1 MNYLTKVWLS
11 YKQYRHCKTMLHVPT
26 GALPSETYLKY
37 RKESTF
43 NGSRV
48 LNIGCGRC
56 VFPAPNVTNM
66 DLVAHDGV
74 NIAWDLS
81 KTPLPLESD
90 SFDFII
96 ANHVM
101 EHIPNW
107 FDCFKEL
114 ARVLKPGGRLEVWIP
129 PVSSDSAFTYRDH
142 INWIGLNSFAGCAT
156 FKRAGTNLAAAKEF
170 DSDEFGE
177 VKRLCVIENSY
188 RPIVKWW
195 TILAPQWLLN
205 FYATHLRN
213 VISEEGFIFTK
224 I

>member
-11 YKQYRHCKTMLHVPT
+11 YKQARDCKKMLHIPS

-37 RKESTF
+37 RKEHTF
-43 NGSRV
+43 GGLRV

-56 VFPAPNVTNM
+56 VYPAANVVNTDIIAN
-66 DLVAHDGV
+66 DGV
-74 NIAWDLS
+74 NIVLDLS
-81 KTPLPLESD
+81 KVPYALATN
-90 SFDFII
+90 SFDVII
-96 ANHVM
+96 ANHVL
-101 EHIPNW
+101 EHVPNW
-107 FDCFKEL
+107 FECFKEL

-142 INWIGLNSFAGCAT
+142 INYIGLNSFAGCKS
-156 FKRAGTNLAAAKEF
+156 FSRAGTNLSAFTEF
-170 DSDEFGE
+170 QGHGFDYI
-177 VKRLCVIENSY
+177 KQLAVIENSY

-195 TILAPQWLLN
+195 TVLAPQWLLD